1 MTTHGGCRIYL
12 PTECNFGILQ
22 PIYLPPHSV
31 SIPRTEVPIEAII
44 GVQVKSK
51 TSLMRDF
58 SCRKYLILLVCAR
71 YVFLHVITYLSIPLF
86 TFLFQ
91 KQSKIPDE
99 TCSLSYILMPH
110 YTFACYTFYSL
121 TNYL

>member
-1 MTTHGGCRIYL
+1 MTTHAGCRMYL

-51 TSLMRDF
+51 TSLVRDY
-58 SCRKYLILLVCAR
+58 SCRKYRVLIRQDMLA
-71 YVFLHVITYLSIPLF
+71 FQIYLAL
-86 TFLFQ
+86 
-91 KQSKIPDE
+91 SKPK
-99 TCSLSYILMPH
+99 S
-110 YTFACYTFYSL
+110 
-121 TNYL
+121 

>member
-1 MTTHGGCRIYL
+1 MTTHAGCRVYL

-51 TSLMRDF
+51 TTLVRDY
-58 SCRKYLILLVCAR
+58 SCRKYNQ
-71 YVFLHVITYLSIPLF
+71 YSN
-86 TFLFQ
+86 TFVNVKNFFQ
-91 KQSKIPDE
+91 I
-99 TCSLSYILMPH
+99 CNSY
-110 YTFACYTFYSL
+110 
-121 TNYL
+121 